1 MKAEAGTPDPADR
14 VGDVAKTGSSE
25 MAPGPSGPRVLREG
39 MVAGVCGYIAVV
51 LVVTIVDVLSGRAAL
66 HTAAHLGAWLFHP
79 VEDALTGPGWP
90 SAFAYNGLH
99 LVVSLFVG
107 IVAATMVA
115 LSERMTGFWYVAL
128 MVLIALA
135 IYTIGVLGAIA
146 VEFKGITDWPTAVL
160 GTGAWLTGITVYL
173 RFAHPRL
180 MGQMKEESEGQGA

>member
-1 MKAEAGTPDPADR
+1 MEAEAGRPDSADR
-14 VGDVAKTGSSE
+14 VRDVATTGGSDIPP
-25 MAPGPSGPRVLREG
+25 APSGPRVLREG
-39 MVAGVCGYIAVV
+39 VVAGVCGYIAVV

-66 HTAAHLGAWLFHP
+66 HTASHLGAWLFHP

-90 SAFAYNGLH
+90 SAIAYNGLH

-115 LSERMTGFWYVAL
+115 FSERMTGFWYVAL

-135 IYTIGVLGAIA
+135 IYTVGVLGAIA
-146 VEFKGITDWPTAVL
+146 VEFKAITDWPTAVL

-180 MGQMKEESEGQGA
+180 MGQMREESAGQGA